1 MIALRKSK
9 MILGVV
15 SCLALTASMAVAAVS
30 APADQAQAVP
40 SYSDLAASK
49 AKKADLES
57 QLAGVKSDLADK
69 IVELNDLT
77 TNQIPAAEKAA
88 EQAQNEAEQAQQE
101 AEAAASRLEAAQKD
115 KSDLEQKIKET
126 GEDYDDAHA
135 AVAQVARD
143 SFHGSNATDT
153 MSMVTGAKNT
163 NDFIESMQSSAAVT
177 RSENAAASDAASA
190 KSTQMNRKD
199 RLAAIE
205 KQIASLKAQAETNAA
220 NAKQAASDAQA
231 KTAELNALRDKG
243 NQQRAYLESQQ
254 SQLTSASAKEAAQ
267 IVMMQSQIDAYNQQL
282 AAQRAK
288 LSASQQIS
296 ATGGSQGS
304 TRPSSGSSNT
314 AASSGGSSSGGSSS
328 GDSSSGS
335 SGSSSGS
342 SSSGSSSV
350 NSGATASGMNYSVPG
365 NCPEGS
371 SYCYGHSTGNV
382 GNAYPWSQCTWWAYI
397 RRGQLSLP
405 VGSYLGN
412 GQDWG
417 NSARS
422 LGYLVNNTPHVG
434 AVMVFRAGQDGHS
447 PIYGHVAIVE
457 RINSDGSILV
467 SESGSI
473 WQGGVH
479 WDTLY
484 DAPDH
489 QYVHY

>member
-1 MIALRKSK
+1 MIALRNSK

-15 SCLALTASMAVAAVS
+15 SCMALIASMALTAVS
-30 APADQAQAVP
+30 APVPEANAVP

-49 AKKADLES
+49 ARKADLED

-88 EQAQNEAEQAQQE
+88 EQAQNKAEQAQQE

-153 MSMVTGAKNT
+153 ISMVTGAKNT

-177 RSENAAASDAASA
+177 RSENTAASDAASA

-205 KQIASLKAQAETNAA
+205 RQIASLKAQAESNAA
-220 NAKQAASDAQA
+220 DAKQAASDAQA

-243 NQQRAYLESQQ
+243 NQQRSYLESQQ
-254 SQLTSASAKEAAQ
+254 DQLTSASAKEAAQ

-282 AAQRAK
+282 AKQRAQM
-288 LSASQQIS
+288 SASQQIS
-296 ATGGSQGS
+296 AAGGSQGS
-304 TRPSSGSSNT
+304 TRPS
-314 AASSGGSSSGGSSS
+314 GGSGT
-328 GDSSSGS
+328 SSSGS
-335 SGSSSGS
+335 SGSSGS
-342 SSSGSSSV
+342 SSSGSSGSV

-365 NCPEGS
+365 NCPQGS

-397 RRGQLSLP
+397 RRGQLGLP

-417 NSARS
+417 NSAIR